1 MTQKR
6 SMKQELY
13 WGNYVPH
20 LHEWI
25 HLITTLHHQVDL
37 VHSIWTHARFWW
49 DIEDAASVAT
59 RIEKRTWNRWS
70 GNSGAVSVNGQLC
83 KTAVP
88 RKVMLTLFVPISL
101 YLAYWARF
109 FGLAAIGH
117 KFSSRSK
124 WSNSPQLATSLS
136 FPQLK
141 CWLSSFK
148 SAFSRLQ
155 LFVAMSYFF
164 QQKEFNSKTNV
175 LYTKNTKNLAQK
187 PLHLLT
193 SDLNILKSLKHS

>member
-70 GNSGAVSVNGQLC
+70 GNSGAVSVNGQLS

-88 RKVMLTLFVPISL
+88 RKLMLTLFVPISL

-109 FGLAAIGH
+109 FGLAAIGQ

-124 WSNSPQLATSLS
+124 WSNSPQLAKSLS

-164 QQKEFNSKTNV
+164 SKKSSIQKQMSC
-175 LYTKNTKNLAQK
+175 
-187 PLHLLT
+187 
-193 SDLNILKSLKHS
+193 ILKILKTWHKNPFTS